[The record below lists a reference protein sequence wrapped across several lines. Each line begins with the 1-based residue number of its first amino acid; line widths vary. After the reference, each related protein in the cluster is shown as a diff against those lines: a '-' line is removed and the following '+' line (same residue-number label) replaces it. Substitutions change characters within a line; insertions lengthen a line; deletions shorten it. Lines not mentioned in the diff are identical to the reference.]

1 MTKITEGER
10 SDPTGVVVVD
20 KPAGITSHDVVDE
33 VRRLFGTRKVG
44 HAGTLDPDATGIL
57 VLGLGRATRL
67 LDYARLGPKR
77 YVAEARFGATT
88 TTQDSSGEV
97 VARSPCSFTDA
108 ELEGACK
115 RFVGPI
121 EQVPPM
127 VSAVRVSG
135 ERLYRKARRGEE
147 VERAPRAI
155 EIYDL
160 KLLSFEPGGRPRAVF
175 EVSCSAGTYVRTLVH
190 DLGAALECGAHLGSL
205 RRTEAAGFSL
215 ADALPLRDLQ
225 PSHLLEPVEALR
237 GMPRVE
243 VSGED
248 AAGVRNGRPLELD
261 NAAVNEDAKSVAVLS
276 GGVLLAVYRRDQGRL
291 IAERVMPS

>member
-1 MTKITEGER
+1 MTKTTEWER

-67 LDYARLGPKR
+67 LDYARLGAKR

-88 TTQDSSGEV
+88 TTQDSSGDV
-97 VARSPCSFTDA
+97 VARSLCSFTDA

-127 VSAVRVSG
+127 MSAVRVSG

-147 VERAPRAI
+147 V
-155 EIYDL
+155 
-160 KLLSFEPGGRPRAVF
+160 
-175 EVSCSAGTYVRTLVH
+175 
-190 DLGAALECGAHLGSL
+190 
-205 RRTEAAGFSL
+205 
-215 ADALPLRDLQ
+215 
-225 PSHLLEPVEALR
+225 
-237 GMPRVE
+237 
-243 VSGED
+243 
-248 AAGVRNGRPLELD
+248 
-261 NAAVNEDAKSVAVLS
+261 
-276 GGVLLAVYRRDQGRL
+276 
-291 IAERVMPS
+291 